1 MHKWKRRKGG
11 KKETGKIFEVA
22 MAEDVPKSISD
33 MKAHIQEAQKTPSR
47 INNNNNTSALG
58 ISYSKCRKSKRKEP

>member
-47 INNNNNTSALG
+47 INIKTTQKQKHLN
-58 ISYSKCRKSKRKEP
+58 IYSNC